1 MLIYSTFY
9 RCVLCLVLGRANT
22 ASDVENEDDSG
33 DSDSEIVEQLQAQ
46 KEKELKKSVYS
57 VLLDS
62 E

>member
-1 MLIYSTFY
+1 M
-9 RCVLCLVLGRANT
+9 LGRANT